1 MSAEIQNA
9 LIQALNKLPSNNG
22 SYVVYHFVTKPVLC
36 KYPIELNLSGMFSQ
50 SSKVHRLIIVAHER
64 SNGKP
69 ALVCGLE
76 AMEYKMKTTDAAP
89 SIAYVSKID
98 TTGYKAPAPITA
110 ILIESYLSS
119 LKECNI
125 HIFARAQPQYLFPE
139 SVKNASK
146 RAQSDRG
153 LIAWWLRAISNT
165 PFSSTIDAW
174 WNVPGVDDED
184 SAKREIRV
192 THKIESQQIR
202 WHYGYPYD
210 DTADAKSV
218 IPNFPDD
225 AKARLLK
232 SYAGYDKKDDSE
244 EEEEE
249 EEEDVDNVED
259 ESDNEGQE
267 GVTKSKEVTSA
278 DSQNTSSTPEDIP
291 SDDEGAVE
299 DDESKNEFKDIV
311 DNNDPQSMTVREFW
325 QLLSIG
331 EECGAG
337 KLTGFFIIKC
347 GSVTSADIA
356 TVPSPTTITS
366 EQFTVIWNKLM
377 SLDFSSEESNVK
389 STLSINS
396 SIAESIQETSYTPT
410 KVNPTGQPVE
420 KTLKRPLQEVK
431 QPIPAVNVLGGSF
444 IKRKRT

>member
-1 MSAEIQNA
+1 MSAEIQKA
-9 LIQALNKLPSNNG
+9 LTQALTKLPSNNG
-22 SYVVYHFVTKPVLC
+22 SYRVYHFVTKPVLC
-36 KYPIELNLSGMFSQ
+36 KYPIELNLSGTFSQ
-50 SSKVHRLIIVAHER
+50 SSKIHRLILLAHES

-76 AMEYKMKTTDAAP
+76 AMEYKMKTTDATP
-89 SIAYVSKID
+89 SLAYVSKID

-153 LIAWWLRAISNT
+153 LIAWWLRAISNA
-165 PFSSTIDAW
+165 PFSSTVDAW
-174 WNVPGVDDED
+174 WNVPGVDDEN
-184 SAKREIRV
+184 SAKREIRLS
-192 THKIESQQIR
+192 HKIESNKVR

-218 IPNFPDD
+218 IPLFPDD

-232 SYAGYDKKDDSE
+232 SYAGYDKKDNSE

-249 EEEDVDNVED
+249 EEDDD
-259 ESDNEGQE
+259 DDQAESDNEGQE
-267 GVTKSKEVTSA
+267 GVAKSKEVCPA
-278 DSQNTSSTPEDIP
+278 NPQNNPTTPEDIS
-291 SDDEGAVE
+291 SDDEDAVE
-299 DDESKNEFKDIV
+299 DDKPKNPIKDIV
-311 DNNDPQSMTVREFW
+311 DNDDPQSMTVREFW

-337 KLTGFFIIKC
+337 KLAGFFIIKC
-347 GSVTSADIA
+347 GPIASEDIA
-356 TVPSPTTITS
+356 SVPSPTTINS

-377 SLDFSSEESNVK
+377 SLNFSSEESNVT
-389 STLSINS
+389 STLSLDS
-396 SIAESIQETSYTPT
+396 SIAEAIQEISYTPT
-410 KVNPTGQPVE
+410 RLDPTGRPVE
-420 KTLKRPLQEVK
+420 QTPKRPLQELK
-431 QPIPAVNVLGGSF
+431 QSLPAVNVLGGSF